1 VRKGNPRTGERIVSE
16 HRLLQALGAAISNR
30 SWHDVEVAY
39 NRLRDEPQEW
49 ITIPARD
56 GIEARYGLNDTYPGD
71 PVRIPAPPEGSAS
84 PDPVVDV

>member
-1 VRKGNPRTGERIVSE
+1 MSE

-39 NRLRDEPQEW
+39 NRLRDERQEW

-56 GIEARYGLNDTYPGD
+56 GIEALHGLNDVFPGD
-71 PVRIPAPPEGSAS
+71 PVTIPAPPKESAS
-84 PDPVVDV
+84 